1 MNVPVDYD
9 DEAER
14 KDTHPDLLPKA
25 DENPVTEGDARV
37 LKKALALIAQGQ
49 LEVRPAPT
57 GDSRVLKRR
66 AVLLYAL
73 GTMTRRTGKPAGHRR
88 SVLGNGRVSAVEARA
103 AAPTKC
109 QSLVGERSEHN
120 RTVVAGA
127 GEKVSGKIPSS
138 QKILLALVCLRMR
151 RHKAG

>member
-9 DEAER
+9 DEVER

-57 GDSRVLKRR
+57 GDSRVLKK
-66 AVLLYAL
+66 ALLLYAL
-73 GTMTRRTGKPAGHRR
+73 GTMTRRSGKPAGHRR
-88 SVLGNGRVSAVEARA
+88 SVLGNGRVGAVEARA

-127 GEKVSGKIPSS
+127 GEKVSSKIPSS